1 VKGDRDVIRV
11 RMAEVASRWI
21 SAGLC
26 AGVLLTATSAR
37 AEPPP
42 FQAEIAAWAEKS
54 GFRLDR
60 YRNCTGVAE
69 KYFGSLGS
77 VCWHAKRSAPLV
89 GGRTFPRVHITL
101 EVFPDEPAA
110 RRRMARFRELPAGV
124 VGETAKSYPLRAGF
138 RVGSRV
144 VVVTTDAL
152 AFERY
157 ATQAAIDLAAAIGG
171 SDLVCWKQC
180 NASAP

>member
-1 VKGDRDVIRV
+1 
-11 RMAEVASRWI
+11 MAYVPSRWI

-26 AGVLLTATSAR
+26 AGMLLTATIAS

-54 GFRLDR
+54 RFRLER

-77 VCWHAKRSAPLV
+77 VCWHARRSAPLA
-89 GGRTFPRVHITL
+89 GGRTFPRVDITL

-110 RRRMARFRELPAGV
+110 RHRMTRFRELPAGL
-124 VGETAKSYPLRAGF
+124 VGEAAKTYPLRAGF

-152 AFERY
+152 AFERH

-171 SDLVCWKQC
+171 SDLVCWKHC
-180 NASAP
+180 DPSAP

>member
-1 VKGDRDVIRV
+1 MRP
-11 RMAEVASRWI
+11 RWI

-26 AGVLLTATSAR
+26 AGVLLAATIAR

-77 VCWHAKRSAPLV
+77 VCWHAKRSAPSAD
-89 GGRTFPRVHITL
+89 GRTFPRVDITL
-101 EVFPDEPAA
+101 EVFPAEPAA
-110 RRRMARFRELPAGV
+110 SRRMARFREVPAGL
-124 VGETAKSYPLRAGF
+124 VGEAAKIYPLRAGF

-144 VVVTTDAL
+144 VVITTDAS

-157 ATQAAIDLAAAIGG
+157 ATQAAIDLAAATGG
-171 SDLVCWKQC
+171 SDLVCWRHC
-180 NASAP
+180 HPSAP